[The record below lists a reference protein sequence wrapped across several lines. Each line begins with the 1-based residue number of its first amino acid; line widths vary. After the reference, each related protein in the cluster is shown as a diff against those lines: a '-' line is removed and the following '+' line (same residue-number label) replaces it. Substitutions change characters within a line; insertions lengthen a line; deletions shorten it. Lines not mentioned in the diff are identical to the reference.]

1 MAYREVSR
9 VEIAEVVRR
18 WQSGMSQRQIATG
31 TGLSRATVRRYIDA
45 AVEAGLARD
54 GPAPSEEQ
62 LTRLAGVSVAGPRK
76 VEIPTE
82 EVLAPWADQVYEWLT
97 ADRLQVTRIHEL
109 LAGRGCRVSYTSL
122 RRFIVRRGWQRR
134 SPATVRMGESAPG
147 EVAEMDFGRLGLIED
162 PETGRRRA
170 VWALIVVL
178 TYSRHSFVWP
188 TFSQKLVDVI
198 EGLEAAWAFFEGVPK
213 YLVIDNFPAAV
224 AGVDPLHPRLTRGF
238 LEYSQHRG
246 FISDPARV
254 RHPRDKPRVERGVPY
269 VRERF
274 FKGGEF
280 TGLSDMRSAARRWC
294 LEVAGQRIHGT
305 TRRQPLTVFLDEPTI
320 GLDAVSKLAFRD
332 FIKRFNRES
341 GVTVILTTHDMDDI
355 EALCTRVMVIGE
367 GRILSDGTLEAL
379 RERIAPERRLI
390 VHLEER
396 DAVVSDP
403 EATVTQQEGHRVHLS
418 FDPRRTPPADLI
430 ARIASRHAVRDL
442 FVESLPIEEIVA
454 RMYAEERR

>member
-18 WQSGMSQRQIATG
+18 WQSGISQRRISTG
-31 TGLSRATVRRYIDA
+31 TGLSRATVRRYIETI
-45 AVEAGLARD
+45 VEAGLARD

-62 LTRLAGVSVAGPRK
+62 LARLAGMSLAGPRK

-122 RRFIVRRGWQRR
+122 RRFIQRRGWQRR
-134 SPATVRMGESAPG
+134 SRATVRMGERAPG

-162 PETGRRRA
+162 PATGRRRVA
-170 VWALIVVL
+170 WALIIVL

-224 AGVDPLHPRLTRGF
+224 AGPDPLHPRLTRGF

-280 TGLSDMRSAARRWC
+280 TGLADMRSEARRWC
-294 LEVAGQRIHGT
+294 LEVAGQRVHGT
-305 TRRQPLTVFLDEPTI
+305 TRRQPLAVFRDEERHALGEWDAEPYEMTDWRTAKVQSPSEAVRSGFGGRI
-320 GLDAVSKLAFRD
+320 RCRTRVQGFASVIEIQVWGSFEPGTGEERGEVGAVS
-332 FIKRFNRES
+332 
-341 GVTVILTTHDMDDI
+341 
-355 EALCTRVMVIGE
+355 
-367 GRILSDGTLEAL
+367 
-379 RERIAPERRLI
+379 
-390 VHLEER
+390 
-396 DAVVSDP
+396 
-403 EATVTQQEGHRVHLS
+403 
-418 FDPRRTPPADLI
+418 
-430 ARIASRHAVRDL
+430 ASNL
-442 FVESLPIEEIVA
+442 
-454 RMYAEERR
+454 

>member
-18 WQSGMSQRQIATG
+18 WQSGNSQRQISTG
-31 TGLSRATVRRYIDA
+31 TGLSRATVRRYIVA
-45 AVEAGLARD
+45 AMGAGLTGD
-54 GPAPSEEQ
+54 GAAPSEEQ
-62 LTRLAGVSVAGPRK
+62 HRRLAGLNLCTPRK
-76 VEIPTE
+76 VETPTE
-82 EVLAPWADQVYEWLT
+82 DVLVPWADQVYEWLT

-122 RRFIVRRGWQRR
+122 RRFIQRRGWQRR
-134 SPATVRMGESAPG
+134 SPATVGMGESAPG

-178 TYSRHSFVWP
+178 SYSRHSFVWP

-280 TGLSDMRSAARRWC
+280 TGLSDMRSEARRWC
-294 LEVAGQRIHGT
+294 LEVAGQRVHGT
-305 TRRQPLTVFLDEPTI
+305 TRK
-320 GLDAVSKLAFRD
+320 A
-332 FIKRFNRES
+332 
-341 GVTVILTTHDMDDI
+341 
-355 EALCTRVMVIGE
+355 
-367 GRILSDGTLEAL
+367 
-379 RERIAPERRLI
+379 APDRL
-390 VHLEER
+390 
-396 DAVVSDP
+396 P
-403 EATVTQQEGHRVHLS
+403 G
-418 FDPRRTPPADLI
+418 
-430 ARIASRHAVRDL
+430 
-442 FVESLPIEEIVA
+442 
-454 RMYAEERR
+454 

>member
-18 WQSGMSQRQIATG
+18 WQSGNSQRQISTG

-62 LTRLAGVSVAGPRK
+62 LTRLAGLSLAGPRK

-122 RRFIVRRGWQRR
+122 RRFIQRRGWQRR

-147 EVAEMDFGRLGLIED
+147 EVAEMDFGRLGLMQD

-170 VWALIVVL
+170 VWALIIVL
-178 TYSRHSFVWP
+178 SYSRHSFVWP

-198 EGLEAAWAFFEGVPK
+198 EGLEAAWAFFEGVPN

-246 FISDPARV
+246 FILDPARV

-280 TGLSDMRSAARRWC
+280 TGLSDMRSEARRWC
-294 LEVAGQRIHGT
+294 LEVAGQRVHGT
-305 TRRQPLTVFLDEPTI
+305 TRRQPLV
-320 GLDAVSKLAFRD
+320 FRD
-332 FIKRFNRES
+332 
-341 GVTVILTTHDMDDI
+341 
-355 EALCTRVMVIGE
+355 
-367 GRILSDGTLEAL
+367 
-379 RERIAPERRLI
+379 
-390 VHLEER
+390 EER
-396 DAVVSDP
+396 HALGEWDAEPYEMTDWRTAKVSMIK
-403 EATVTQQEGHRVHLS
+403 S
-418 FDPRRTPPADLI
+418 
-430 ARIASRHAVRDL
+430 
-442 FVESLPIEEIVA
+442 
-454 RMYAEERR
+454 

>member
-9 VEIAEVVRR
+9 VDIAEVVRR
-18 WQSGMSQRQIATG
+18 WQSGISQRGISTG
-31 TGLSRATVRRYIDA
+31 TGLSRATVRRYIEA
-45 AVEAGLARD
+45 VVEAGLTRD
-54 GPAPSEEQ
+54 GAAPSEDQ
-62 LTRLAGVSVAGPRK
+62 LTRLVGLTLLQALGRLRRRPTRSLRSVGRPGVRVADGRSVAGDPHPR
-76 VEIPTE
+76 VACGLVDAE
-82 EVLAPWADQVYEWLT
+82 
-97 ADRLQVTRIHEL
+97 
-109 LAGRGCRVSYTSL
+109 VSYASCGAVHPVGGVG
-122 RRFIVRRGWQRR
+122 RDEA
-134 SPATVRMGESAPG
+134 PATVRMEESAPG

-170 VWALIVVL
+170 VWALIIVL

-305 TRRQPLTVFLDEPTI
+305 TRRQPLTVFRQEERHTLGEWDAEPYEMTDWRTAKVHPDHHI
-320 GLDAVSKLAFRD
+320 ACQYALYSVPSATWPSPGRRW
-332 FIKRFNRES
+332 RFGSAANWCAS
-341 GVTVILTTHDMDDI
+341 TT
-355 EALCTRVMVIGE
+355 GE
-367 GRILSDGTLEAL
+367 G
-379 RERIAPERRLI
+379 
-390 VHLEER
+390 
-396 DAVVSDP
+396 
-403 EATVTQQEGHRVHLS
+403 
-418 FDPRRTPPADLI
+418 
-430 ARIASRHAVRDL
+430 
-442 FVESLPIEEIVA
+442 
-454 RMYAEERR
+454 

>member
-54 GPAPSEEQ
+54 GAAPSEEQ
-62 LTRLAGVSVAGPRK
+62 LARLAGLS
-76 VEIPTE
+76 
-82 EVLAPWADQVYEWLT
+82 LAD
-97 ADRLQVTRIHEL
+97 
-109 LAGRGCRVSYTSL
+109 RGCRVSYTSL
-122 RRFIVRRGWQRR
+122 RRFIQRRGWQRR

-147 EVAEMDFGRLGLIED
+147 EVAEMDFGRLGLMQD
-162 PETGRRRA
+162 PETGRRRV
-170 VWALIVVL
+170 VWALIIVL
-178 TYSRHSFVWP
+178 SYSRHSFVWP

-198 EGLEAAWAFFEGVPK
+198 EGLEAAWAFFEGVPN

-280 TGLSDMRSAARRWC
+280 TGLSDMRSEARRWC
-294 LEVAGQRIHGT
+294 LEVAGQRVHGT
-305 TRRQPLTVFLDEPTI
+305 TRKQPLTVFRQEERHAEPYEMTDWRTAKVHPDHHI
-320 GLDAVSKLAFRD
+320 ACQYALYSVPSATCPPGQKVEVRLGSKLVR
-332 FIKRFNRES
+332 IYHRCK
-341 GVTVILTTHDMDDI
+341 
-355 EALCTRVMVIGE
+355 
-367 GRILSDGTLEAL
+367 GRSNNGPA
-379 RERIAPERRLI
+379 RR
-390 VHLEER
+390 
-396 DAVVSDP
+396 
-403 EATVTQQEGHRVHLS
+403 G
-418 FDPRRTPPADLI
+418 
-430 ARIASRHAVRDL
+430 
-442 FVESLPIEEIVA
+442 
-454 RMYAEERR
+454 